1 MDEINRIK
9 EKLKLLEGNIYLLL
23 DENKRLKM
31 ENEKIKLKNA
41 VIEKHNKISKNVLQR
56 HNAYEK
62 EKKIIIQK
70 IARMLKELE
79 GV

>member
-1 MDEINRIK
+1 MDEFNKIK

-23 DENKRLKM
+23 NENNRLKM
-31 ENEKIKLKNA
+31 ENERMRLKNA
-41 VIEKHNKISKNVLQR
+41 VIERHNKISKNVLQK

-62 EKKIIIQK
+62 ERKVILQK
-70 IARMLKELE
+70 LARILKELE